1 LKTARSCRGEESY
14 HSVSQAGPLCSFDS
28 KILAENPPTDIELA
42 KIGDLLNCD
51 LAAFLKKAVGAC
63 DGGKAR

>member
-1 LKTARSCRGEESY
+1 VAKKVFTVFPKQDHYA
-14 HSVSQAGPLCSFDS
+14 HFDS